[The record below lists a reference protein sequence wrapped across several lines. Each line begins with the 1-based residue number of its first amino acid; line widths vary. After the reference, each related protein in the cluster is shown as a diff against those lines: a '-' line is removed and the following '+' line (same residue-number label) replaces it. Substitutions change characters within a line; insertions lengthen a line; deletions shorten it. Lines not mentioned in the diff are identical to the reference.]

1 MKPFRWAVDHTMHP
15 GPSARDVAELTR
27 LEEAMWQAATRFDPA
42 FQEAHFAADF
52 IEFGRSGKA
61 YTRAEIIRRDTA
73 EIQATLPLPKLKIRM
88 IGEDAALLTYNSR
101 AVFDGVVEHARRS
114 SIWTKTATGWVM
126 RFHQGTP
133 YAPDA

>member
-1 MKPFRWAVDHTMHP
+1 MHP
-15 GPSARDVAELTR
+15 GPTAHDIAELTR

-42 FQEAHFAADF
+42 FQEVHFATDF
-52 IEFGRSGKA
+52 IEFGRSGKT
-61 YTRAEIIRRDTA
+61 YTRAQIIRHDTA

-133 YAPDA
+133 YEPGA

>member
-1 MKPFRWAVDHTMHP
+1 MHP
-15 GPSARDVAELTR
+15 GPTAHDIAELTR

-42 FQEAHFAADF
+42 FQEVRFATDF
-52 IEFGRSGKA
+52 IEFGRSGKT
-61 YTRAEIIRRDTA
+61 YTRAQIIRHDTA

-126 RFHQGTP
+126 HFHQGTP
-133 YAPDA
+133 YEPGA